1 MAEVNVPECANWLSH
16 WFIRK
21 EDMDL
26 NRESVMGYISKKSDR
41 SFQPGN
47 FKYLSHWN
55 NSVQEL
61 NNQYYEMIGEDE
73 NGGRIRLERGDS

>member
-1 MAEVNVPECANWLSH
+1 MAEVNISECANWLSH
-16 WFIRK
+16 WFIRR

-26 NRESVMGYISKKSDR
+26 NRESVMGYISRKSDR

-47 FKYLSHWN
+47 FKYLPHWN

-73 NGGRIRLERGDS
+73 SGGRIRLERGDN